1 MDARGRTNSL
11 LAGGEGE
18 AKFRIEVDH
27 RCWCLSYLRDDE
39 SLMSIFA
46 SSFRIVEETSTGV
59 CFTGFFAGVLDGV
72 IGMGFWRRVADADEA
87 TSEIIY

>member
-1 MDARGRTNSL
+1 
-11 LAGGEGE
+11 
-18 AKFRIEVDH
+18 
-27 RCWCLSYLRDDE
+27 
-39 SLMSIFA
+39 MSIFA